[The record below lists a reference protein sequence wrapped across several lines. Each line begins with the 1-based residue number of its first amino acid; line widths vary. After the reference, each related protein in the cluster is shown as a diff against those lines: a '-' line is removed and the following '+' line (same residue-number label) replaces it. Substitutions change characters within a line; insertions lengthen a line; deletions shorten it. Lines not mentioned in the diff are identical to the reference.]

1 MGAKTSKGIDIPKLP
16 SAPKLDPSAAKY
28 DASYVQALQR
38 ESEAAIKQATAI
50 VQEQAKQASSWKR
63 TFGLFG
69 GFIGIGALVIG
80 AILIWDLIA
89 RQFGLRTLILP
100 ALPTPAPSAN
110 AILYIDSAQYGTFKP
125 DGSPDTVEDVTT
137 YLRGQI
143 QGNTT
148 LPSFIVS
155 YANLGLT
162 RPPVPNV
169 LNYLKVNWYT
179 GYSAIQTTT
188 GQQGGMFP
196 ALPTASS
203 SPPPQAPMQQPA
215 PSMFSALWSYMTGGS
230 GSGNLISGVHDASGS
245 TTIHGN
251 NAPLSGESDGAYGIQ
266 WWMYIQ
272 DWNYGYGKK
281 KGVVKRADPTN
292 AGVHNPNI
300 SLHPTDNSLQITVSL
315 FPNKEGS
322 AGKSTPAPAGHS
334 DATDDVFTCEVP
346 NIPLQT
352 WFSVSATVFG
362 RNLDVYIDGKLVK
375 SCFLPGVPK
384 PAAGDIQLTPDGGF
398 SGKVC
403 DFYHYPRMLTPGD
416 AMNFW
421 SAGTSCKSTTGPT
434 AASSTTGYS
443 VKFGVYD
450 ATGKQVQQ
458 YTF

>member
-1 MGAKTSKGIDIPKLP
+1 MGAKTSKGTDIPKVP
-16 SAPKLDPSAAKY
+16 AIPKLDPGAAKY
-28 DASYVQALQR
+28 DAAYVQALQR

-50 VQEQAKQASSWKR
+50 VQEKTKQAGAWKR
-63 TFGLFG
+63 MFGIFG
-69 GFIGIGALVIG
+69 SLVGVGLVALLGILLYDA
-80 AILIWDLIA
+80 IA
-89 RQFGLRTLILP
+89 RSVGWRTIILP
-100 ALPTPAPSAN
+100 SPPTPPPSSN
-110 AILYIDSAQYGTFKP
+110 VILYIDSAQYGTFKA
-125 DGSPDTVEDVTT
+125 DGSPDTVADVTA
-137 YLRGQI
+137 YLRGQV

-155 YANLGLT
+155 YANLGLSG
-162 RPPVPNV
+162 PPVPNV
-169 LNYLKVNWYT
+169 VNYLKVSWYT
-179 GYSAIQTTT
+179 GYNAIQTTQ

-196 ALPTASS
+196 SLPTAAS
-203 SPPPQAPMQQPA
+203 SPAPQAPVQQPT
-215 PSMFSALWSYMTGGS
+215 PSMASSIWSYITGGS

-245 TTIHGN
+245 ATIRGN

-322 AGKSTPAPAGHS
+322 SGKSTPAPAGHS
-334 DATDDVFTCEVP
+334 DSTDDVFTCEVP

-384 PAAGDIQLTPDGGF
+384 PATGDIQLTPDGGF
-398 SGKVC
+398 AGKVC

-434 AASSTTGYS
+434 AASTTTGYS